1 MGRFQNFIYLASLC
15 AAEDNYRVKNDVE
28 HFIYVEEY
36 LIISSKSPR
45 SKYHCVKID
54 VFASF
59 QLRMLLIIYIN
70 NQEE

>member
-1 MGRFQNFIYLASLC
+1 MSMECVNGIGPQSS
-15 AAEDNYRVKNDVE
+15 EDNYRVKNDVE

-54 VFASF
+54 VFETVKD
-59 QLRMLLIIYIN
+59 LKIN
-70 NQEE
+70 N